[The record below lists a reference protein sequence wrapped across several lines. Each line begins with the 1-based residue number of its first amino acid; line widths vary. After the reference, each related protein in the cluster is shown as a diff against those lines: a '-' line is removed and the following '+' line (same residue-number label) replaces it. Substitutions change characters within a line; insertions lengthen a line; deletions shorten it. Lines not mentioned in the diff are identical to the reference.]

1 MVEVSNNPSAWKNKM
16 PTSVKMPIAIG
27 MVTVAAFFGGFGYWA
42 ATVPISGAAVASGVI
57 AASGLNQKV
66 NHLEGGI
73 ISSIMIAE
81 GDRVHIG
88 QPLIKLDNTRVK
100 ADRDRLATTL
110 LGLFAKEARAEAE
123 RDGTTD
129 LTFAVQISDKAQQIS
144 GQNIL
149 RQQAR
154 EFEERYKRHVS
165 DLGVLDQRVVATKE
179 EISGLQVQMNS
190 EETKLVII
198 KDELEQKKQLLK
210 RGLTAKREYTALQR
224 EDSDTIGRIGS
235 LKAKIAQRKTSILE
249 IKQQVNGAQARR
261 KETASAEINSIRR
274 EIGEFEE
281 QLLAREDILKRV
293 IIRSPAD
300 GIIVKLLKNT
310 VGSVVRSSET
320 ILEILPTSSDLIVEA
335 RVAPQDIDT
344 VRPGLNAKV
353 RFTALNT
360 RTTPEVDAIVS
371 YVSADRLIDQD
382 TRVPYYLARL
392 QLSPTLPKEISR
404 DQIFAGMPVDAFIQA
419 GDRTFLEYLIRPITD
434 SFQKAFREE

>member
-1 MVEVSNNPSAWKNKM
+1 MVEVTNNPAAWKSKM
-16 PTSVKMPIAIG
+16 PTAVKMPIAVG
-27 MVTVAAFFGGFGYWA
+27 LLTVAGFFGGFGYWA
-42 ATVPISGAAVASGVI
+42 ATVPIAGAAVASGVI
-57 AASGLNQKV
+57 AASGLNQKI

-73 ISSIMIAE
+73 ISSILIAE
-81 GDRVHIG
+81 GDRVNIG
-88 QPLIKLDNTRVK
+88 QPLIKLDNTRVR

-123 RDGTTD
+123 RDGVSKLVFST
-129 LTFAVQISDKAQQIS
+129 LVNDKAKQVS
-144 GQNIL
+144 GKNIL
-149 RQQAR
+149 QQQSR
-154 EFEERYKRHVS
+154 EFEERYKRHVA
-165 DLGVLDQRVVATKE
+165 DLGVLDQRVLATKE

-198 KDELEQKKQLLK
+198 QEELEQKKKLLK
-210 RGLTAKREYTALQR
+210 RGLTAKREFTALQR
-224 EDSDTIGRIGS
+224 EQSDTIGRAGS

-261 KETASAEINSIRR
+261 RETASAEINSIRR

-310 VGSVVRSSET
+310 VGSVVRSGET

-335 RVAPQDIDT
+335 RVAPQDIDA
-344 VRPGLNAKV
+344 VRPGLDAKV
-353 RFTALNT
+353 RFSALNT
-360 RTTPEVDAIVS
+360 RTTPEVDAKVS

-392 QLSPTLPKEISR
+392 QLTDTLPKEISR
-404 DQIFAGMPVDAFIQA
+404 DQIFAGMPVDTFIQA
-419 GDRTFLEYLIRPITD
+419 GDRTFLEYLVRPITD
-434 SFQKAFREE
+434 SLKKAFREE